1 MIYRLLPFFRKK
13 VSNIP
18 DDCDCKHILYD
29 YVLWNNSIEGKWYAI
44 HRDYYTLFFAGGV
57 DRERVA
63 TLNGYVVAKD
73 LTKLI
78 ELIIKLHDEKR

>member
-1 MIYRLLPFFRKK
+1 MIYKLLQLLRKK

-18 DDCDCKHILYD
+18 NDCDCKHILYD
-29 YVLWNNSIEGKWYAI
+29 YVLWNNSIEGNWYAI
-44 HRDYYTLFFAGGV
+44 NRNYYTLFFAGGD

-63 TLNGYVVAKD
+63 ALNGYVVAKD

-78 ELIIKLHDEKR
+78 QLIIELHDKER